1 MFQRL
6 FFIAFI
12 LVSTSVYSALLEQS
26 AIESKVLIYSYIEK
40 NGGELIQDET
50 ALSGLV
56 NKGDE
61 PITLKEKTWVIPNKV
76 GTGFEIA
83 VGFKSIPLE
92 LKQFDLQIT
101 YPEMTLPSGE
111 KRSQL
116 NRPIHIADHDSKY
129 LWYFSYYFDFPY
141 EASPGDWEIEIRS
154 KGNLIHS
161 STFTVMNHENEL

>member
-6 FFIAFI
+6 FFIVFI
-12 LVSTSVYSALLEQS
+12 LVSTTVSSALLEQS
-26 AIESKVLIYSYIEK
+26 AIESKVFIYSYIEK

-56 NKGDE
+56 NKGDK
-61 PITLKEKTWVIPNKV
+61 PITLKEKTWIIPNKV

-92 LKQFDLQIT
+92 LKEFNLQVT
-101 YPEMTLPSGE
+101 YPEMVLPSGE
-111 KRSQL
+111 KTSRL
-116 NRPIHIADHDSKY
+116 NRPIDIADHDGKY

-141 EASPGDWEIEIRS
+141 ETTPGDWKIEIRS
-154 KGNLIHS
+154 KGSLLHS
-161 STFTVMNHENEL
+161 STFTVVNHENEL